1 MQRRIVD
8 GAGNLSADLT
18 SAAVAVLVVHQ
29 KICQITVPQIP
40 MKSVI
45 TRQVDQVMDTLVKQC
60 RHVLCIVIFIIV
72 MGHEKCH
79 VIQQFPIL
87 KITIYDQFFFSHM
100 SNLLVLCFNCSEPCN
115 DYRMVVGCLYT

>member
-18 SAAVAVLVVHQ
+18 AAAVTVLVVHQ
-29 KICQITVPQIP
+29 EICQVTVPQIP
-40 MKSVI
+40 VETVI
-45 TRQVDQVMDTLVKQC
+45 ACQVDQIMDTLVKQC
-60 RHVLCIVIFIIV
+60 RHILRIVIFIIV
-72 MGHEKCH
+72 MGHKERH

-100 SNLLVLCFNCSEPCN
+100 PNLLVL
-115 DYRMVVGCLYT
+115 YVLTIQRQWAK